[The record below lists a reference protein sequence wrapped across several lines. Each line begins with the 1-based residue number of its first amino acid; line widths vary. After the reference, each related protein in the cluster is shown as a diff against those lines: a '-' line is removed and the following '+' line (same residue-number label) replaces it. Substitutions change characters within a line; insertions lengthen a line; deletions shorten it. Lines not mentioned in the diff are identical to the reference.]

1 MLWTDEVFLRLLAFG
16 AIGIALGE
24 WGHSWWKGMKA
35 MKELREGRIPTT
47 RG

>member
-1 MLWTDEVFLRLLAFG
+1 MLWTDEVFLRLLASLVI
-16 AIGIALGE
+16 AIVVGKWCDDWYLRQ
-24 WGHSWWKGMKA
+24 KA